1 MVILDYFRALIFDWR
16 KKRAISEARRSAD
29 LYRKKF
35 LVLVY
40 QGRPVCVSMQG
51 VKQLIRQKRFPG
63 LTAEKAR
70 QIAIYEA
77 TPTSRANERRA
88 ALAQALPSAAGNDV
102 KRKPSRTCS

>member
-1 MVILDYFRALIFDWR
+1 MVILDYLRALLFDWR

-63 LTAEKAR
+63 LTAE
-70 QIAIYEA
+70 
-77 TPTSRANERRA
+77 RRA
-88 ALAQALPSAAGNDV
+88 RLPFMKQPPNPHAHVPD
-102 KRKPSRTCS
+102 C

>member
-1 MVILDYFRALIFDWR
+1 MVILDYLRALLFDWR

-29 LYRKKF
+29 LYRKKL

-77 TPTSRANERRA
+77 TP
-88 ALAQALPSAAGNDV
+88 
-102 KRKPSRTCS
+102 KPSRTCS